1 MIRKEKINIA
11 TYRSEPEDVSRPIYF
26 DLALLGYTTELSR
39 EGLKQL
45 AENNKEQ
52 VDKFKYNSYD
62 CELYLKDGTKIRAI
76 GYGERWLHGY
86 KFDQLILFDDDRWN
100 IETDKSEEIRM
111 IKACT
116 MYASYVPEEF
126 QILKYEDIR

>member
-1 MIRKEKINIA
+1 MINIA

-52 VDKFKYNSYD
+52 VCKLFIGFCIWDNSYYPNSTRKR
-62 CELYLKDGTKIRAI
+62 L
-76 GYGERWLHGY
+76 
-86 KFDQLILFDDDRWN
+86 
-100 IETDKSEEIRM
+100 
-111 IKACT
+111 
-116 MYASYVPEEF
+116 
-126 QILKYEDIR
+126 